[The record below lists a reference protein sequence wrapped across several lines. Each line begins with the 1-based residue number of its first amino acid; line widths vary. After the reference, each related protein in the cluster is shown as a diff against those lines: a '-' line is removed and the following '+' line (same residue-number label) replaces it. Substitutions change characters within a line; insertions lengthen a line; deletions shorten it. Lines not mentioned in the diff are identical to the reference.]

1 MEHLEAMVEGEERWA
16 ESGPVVS
23 VAWLRDC
30 LEEPGVR
37 VIDARPAAS
46 YAAAHLPGAL
56 NLDLY
61 ALQVRRSDAVE
72 LERFV
77 ANAEVALRR
86 LGVRSGERV
95 IFYEDVAGSIAA
107 RGVWLLDYLGHG
119 GGAMLD
125 GGLHAWVAADGPLT
139 QDVPSPAP
147 SDFRAVPDPALL
159 ATADE
164 IQAALETD
172 AAPTLLDTWNDAEHT
187 AGAIPGSVHVEWI
200 HHLNPDGTLRS
211 PTTLRRL
218 YAEAGLP
225 PRADHPVVAYCASGF
240 RAAHAYVVLRTLG
253 YENVAN
259 YAPSWGEWGRRH
271 DLPVA
276 VAELDAD

>member
-1 MEHLEAMVEGEERWA
+1 MDGEERWA

-23 VAWLRDC
+23 VAWLRDH
-30 LEEPGVR
+30 LGDAGVR
-37 VIDARPAAS
+37 VIDARSAAS

-56 NLDLY
+56 NLNLY
-61 ALQVRRSDAVE
+61 ALKVRRSDE
-72 LERFV
+72 
-77 ANAEVALRR
+77 AEVGRFIADAEAALRR
-86 LGVRSGERV
+86 LGVQSGERV
-95 IFYEDVAGSIAA
+95 VFYEDLAGASAA

-139 QDVPSPAP
+139 QDVPKPAP
-147 SDFRAVPDPALL
+147 SDFRAVPDPTLF

-164 IQAALETD
+164 IRAAIE
-172 AAPTLLDTWNDAEHT
+172 AGASPTLLDTRNEAEHT
-187 AGAIPGSVHVEWI
+187 EGAIPGSVHVEWT

-211 PTTLRRL
+211 PTTLMRL

-225 PRADHPVVAYCASGF
+225 PEPDHPVIAYCASGF
-240 RAAHAYVVLRTLG
+240 RAAHAYVVLRALG
-253 YENVAN
+253 YANVAN
-259 YAPSWGEWGRRH
+259 YAPSWGEWGRRP

-276 VAELDAD
+276 VAEIEAD